1 MNKYALTM
9 QIIRSVRDK
18 TDTAVLF
25 YSAGG
30 KDGIALLDMLAGVF
44 DKVYVPHTKFRPC
57 AALYQMGRKSLQKC
71 RSTQN

>member
-1 MNKYALTM
+1 M

-30 KDGIALLDMLAGVF
+30 KDGIALLD
-44 DKVYVPHTKFRPC
+44 C
-57 AALYQMGRKSLQKC
+57 S
-71 RSTQN
+71 

>member
-44 DKVYVPHTKFRPC
+44 DKV
-57 AALYQMGRKSLQKC
+57 KC
-71 RSTQN
+71 YIWNNLIIR

>member
-44 DKVYVPHTKFRPC
+44 DKVICYYRF
-57 AALYQMGRKSLQKC
+57 SLV
-71 RSTQN
+71 

>member
-1 MNKYALTM
+1 M

-44 DKVYVPHTKFRPC
+44 DKVIWLLYVPHTKFRPC

>member
-1 MNKYALTM
+1 M
-9 QIIRSVRDK
+9 QVIRSVREK

-44 DKVYVPHTKFRPC
+44 DRGDLLLYVPHPKLRPHTTI
-57 AALYQMGRKSLQKC
+57 YQMG
-71 RSTQN
+71 